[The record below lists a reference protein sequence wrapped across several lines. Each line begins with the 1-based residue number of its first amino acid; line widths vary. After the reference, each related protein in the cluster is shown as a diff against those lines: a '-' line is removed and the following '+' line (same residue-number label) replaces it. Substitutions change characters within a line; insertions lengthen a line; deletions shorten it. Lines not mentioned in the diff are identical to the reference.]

1 MKLDKGLI
9 QVYTGDGKGKTTAAI
24 GQGIRAY
31 GNGLKVIMVQFLKS
45 GYTGELKVIEELGE
59 NFKLYRF
66 EKKRDFI
73 WNLSDAEIEEV
84 KQEVRQ
90 GFEFVKEVI
99 AEGKCDVLILDEM
112 MGVLSNGFITVDEL
126 KAELLSKKANME
138 IVLTGRNVPEEIV
151 EAADLVTEM
160 KLINHPFEK
169 GIGAR
174 KGIEY

>member
-45 GYTGELKVIEELGE
+45 GYTGELKVFEGLGE
-59 NFKLYRF
+59 NFKLCRF

-73 WNLSDAEIEEV
+73 WNLSEAEIEEV
-84 KQEVRQ
+84 KKEIRV

-99 AEGKCDVLILDEM
+99 SKGECDVLIIDEM

-126 KAELLSKKANME
+126 KEQLLNKKSNME
-138 IVLTGRNVPEEIV
+138 IVLTGRNVPAEIV
-151 EAADLVTEM
+151 EVADLVTEM
-160 KLINHPFEK
+160 KLIKHPFEK